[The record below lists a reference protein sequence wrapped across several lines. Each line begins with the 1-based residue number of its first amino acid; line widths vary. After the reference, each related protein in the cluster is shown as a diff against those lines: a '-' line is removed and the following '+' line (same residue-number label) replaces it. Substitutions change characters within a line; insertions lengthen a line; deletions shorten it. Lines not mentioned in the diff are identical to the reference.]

1 MKEIR
6 KRIYLD
12 YAATTP
18 LHPAV
23 LEAMETYFFEEFGNP
38 SSLHTSGQ
46 KAREA
51 IENARKT
58 IAEALG
64 ASPEEIIFTS
74 GGSESDNT
82 AIKGIAYAM
91 AEKGNHI
98 ITTKIEHHAVLEPF
112 IFLQSHGFQTTF
124 LPVDKY
130 GLVDP
135 DDLKKAIT
143 NKTILV
149 SVMHANNEIGT
160 IEPIEE
166 IAKICRDRDIY
177 LHTDAVQSFGAVDTN
192 VNSLGVDL
200 LSISAHK
207 FYGPKGV
214 GALYVRKGTRMEPL
228 LHGGA
233 QEMGKRASTHNVPG
247 IVGMAKAVELAIKEM
262 PARVEHSRHLRD
274 KLIKSLLNS
283 VDDIVLNGHPE
294 RRLPNN
300 CHFIVKYIEGEALM
314 MRLDQIGIEVA
325 TGSAC
330 SSGSLEPSHVLT
342 AIGVP
347 VEDARGSIRMTMGR
361 LLTEQDIDFVC
372 EHFPKIVKD
381 LRTISPLT
389 RK

>member
-1 MKEIR
+1 MEKIN

-18 LHPAV
+18 LHPDV
-23 LEAMETYFFEEFGNP
+23 LEAMKVYFFEDFANP

-51 IENARKT
+51 IENARKV
-58 IAEALG
+58 IADALG
-64 ASPEEIIFTS
+64 ASPDEIIFTS

-82 AIKGIAYAM
+82 AIKGVAYAL
-91 AEKGNHI
+91 ANKGNHI

-112 IFLQSHGFQTTF
+112 IFLQSRGFKTTF
-124 LPVDKY
+124 LPVDRY
-130 GLVDP
+130 GMVDP
-135 DDLKKAIT
+135 DDVKKAIT
-143 NKTILV
+143 DKTILV
-149 SVMHANNEIGT
+149 SIMHANNEIGT

-166 IAKICRDRDIY
+166 IAKICREKEVY
-177 LHTDAVQSFGAVDTN
+177 LHTDAVQSFGAIDTN
-192 VNSLGVDL
+192 VNRLGVDL

-214 GALYVRKGTRMEPL
+214 GALYIRKGTRIEPL

-247 IVGMAKAVELAIKEM
+247 IVGMAKAVELAMKEM
-262 PARVEHSRHLRD
+262 PERVAHSRRLRD
-274 KLIKSLLNS
+274 KLVKSLSNS
-283 VDDIVLNGHPE
+283 LDDIIFNGHPE
-294 RRLPNN
+294 NRLPNN
-300 CHFIVKYIEGEALM
+300 CHIVVKYIEGEALL

-342 AIGVP
+342 AIGIP
-347 VEDARGSIRMTMGR
+347 VEDARGSIRMTIGR
-361 LLTEQDIDFVC
+361 LTTDEDIDYVC
-372 EHFPKIVKD
+372 EHFPRIVNE
-381 LRTISPLT
+381 LRAISPLV
-389 RK
+389 KK